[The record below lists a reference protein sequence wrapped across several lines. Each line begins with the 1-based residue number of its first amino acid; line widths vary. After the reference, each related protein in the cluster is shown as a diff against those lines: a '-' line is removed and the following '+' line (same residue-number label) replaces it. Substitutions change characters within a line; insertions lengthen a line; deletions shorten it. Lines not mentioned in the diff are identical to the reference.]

1 MRRHEPGVVWSLRR
15 ERMGLDYVR
24 TTAPDEI
31 GPAGVLARIHG
42 ATLVM
47 SRMDARLLAR
57 RINDLLEATK

>member
-15 ERMGLDYVR
+15 DFRDYVR

-31 GPAGVLARIHG
+31 GGAGVMAHVHG